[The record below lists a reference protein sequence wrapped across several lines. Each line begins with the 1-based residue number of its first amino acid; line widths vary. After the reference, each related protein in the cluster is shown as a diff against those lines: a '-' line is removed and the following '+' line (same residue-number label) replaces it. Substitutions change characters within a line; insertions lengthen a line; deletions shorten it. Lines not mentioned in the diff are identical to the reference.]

1 VVQAKGKKGETRADT
16 PPVLPPKNKLPG
28 LQLVNYTP
36 TQSFISTYFTPEA
49 PIKGMLLWH
58 SVGTG
63 KTCTAIALASTQFEP
78 NGYTIMWVTRHTLKA
93 DIWKNIF
100 EQVCHKVIADEVRE
114 GKLKPERV
122 AERQR
127 RLYQQWIPPVS
138 YRQFSNIVQGKNPIF
153 KALVKKNGKADPL
166 KKTLIIIDEAHKLYS
181 ADFKGAEKPDVPA
194 FYAALQNSYKVSGMD
209 SARVLLMT
217 ATPYNETPMEL
228 MSLLNLMRLKEH
240 ALPTEMPAFINKYM
254 DNDGVFTQSGL
265 RTYLNDIAGQ
275 ISYLNRE
282 ADPSQFV
289 QPVYYD
295 LVVPISQVAWVA
307 GEEPPAVKELR
318 NELAQIEN
326 EEKNLQQEVIPYLEG
341 QINLIP
347 ITLDAKLK
355 ECEATH
361 NGKPKDLKECLK
373 RVNKTYKDG
382 LKLEERNLKAAR
394 VRLDKLEKEPPKIQK
409 KILRLTKKMRESGK
423 YMLTQET
430 QLEKRCKIG
439 M

>member
-1 VVQAKGKKGETRADT
+1 
-16 PPVLPPKNKLPG
+16 
-28 LQLVNYTP
+28 
-36 TQSFISTYFTPEA
+36 
-49 PIKGMLLWH
+49 
-58 SVGTG
+58 
-63 KTCTAIALASTQFEP
+63 
-78 NGYTIMWVTRHTLKA
+78 
-93 DIWKNIF
+93 
-100 EQVCHKVIADEVRE
+100 
-114 GKLKPERV
+114 
-122 AERQR
+122 
-127 RLYQQWIPPVS
+127 
-138 YRQFSNIVQGKNPIF
+138 
-153 KALVKKNGKADPL
+153 
-166 KKTLIIIDEAHKLYS
+166 
-181 ADFKGAEKPDVPA
+181 
-194 FYAALQNSYKVSGMD
+194 
-209 SARVLLMT
+209 
-217 ATPYNETPMEL
+217 
-228 MSLLNLMRLKEH
+228 MRLKEH
-240 ALPTEMPAFINKYM
+240 ALPTEMPEFIGKYM
-254 DNDGVFTQSGL
+254 DGEGTFTQSGL

-318 NELAQIEN
+318 DELAQIEN

-423 YMLTQET
+423 YLLTQEI
-430 QLEKRCKIG
+430 QLGKRCKIG
-439 M
+439 V